1 MAEFPTM
8 AEILRK
14 LGYHTVGFSNNG
26 WVSRR
31 TGVARG
37 FEEFYL
43 ISRRIEGRRVVERF
57 YVEDYFKGEEDRGSL
72 KTVNAAVA
80 WLDRK

>member
-26 WVSRR
+26 GVSRR
-31 TGVARG
+31 RG
-37 FEEFYL
+37 EPEFL
-43 ISRRIEGRRVVERF
+43 RNS
-57 YVEDYFKGEEDRGSL
+57 
-72 KTVNAAVA
+72 T
-80 WLDRK
+80 